1 MFPDL
6 LCDDVFRLETQR
18 LWLRWPRAADA
29 AAIARFAGDRDV
41 AAMTEHIP
49 HPYPPGAAAEFIL
62 KARAGNVAGASLVLV
77 LALKQRPS
85 DAIGCIELRKTG
97 EGEATLGYWLAKPYW
112 KQGLTSEAVRSLLGL
127 AVQVAGLQRVN
138 AAVRS
143 GNVASRRL
151 LESCG
156 FEIVGPGL
164 VPAPARGGM
173 LPVERF
179 QLICAGSSG
188 GSLETGTG
196 LMQTA

>member
-41 AAMTEHIP
+41 AAMTEQIP

-62 KARAGNVAGASLVLV
+62 QARAGNVEGRSLVLV
-77 LALKQRPS
+77 MALKQRPS
-85 DAIGCIELRKTG
+85 DAIGCIELSKSG

-127 AVQVAGLQRVN
+127 AAQVAGLKRVH
-138 AAVRS
+138 AVVRA
-143 GNVASRRL
+143 GNLASRRL
-151 LESCG
+151 LEACG
-156 FEIVGPGL
+156 FESVGSGL
-164 VPAPARGGM
+164 VPSPARGGM

-179 QLICAGSSG
+179 QLNYAGPSG
-188 GSLETGTG
+188 ASVEMGVG
-196 LMQTA
+196 LMQMA